1 MKLYLWEKTQNLD
14 GQDTFKQPETLT
26 EETLELL
33 KLELLNI
40 TFSLFVKS

>member
-1 MKLYLWEKTQNLD
+1 LD